1 MAEKIICPNCNT
13 PNQKDDRF
21 CLECGRP
28 LRGEQTVQLEG
39 LSLSEV
45 AEQASGKPVRTGTK
59 PLTASP
65 GFLPRPIKA
74 IFGDRFLG
82 NNHIHSDD
90 HRHGYLVTE
99 LSDGGRRQ
107 ITQCSNPE
115 CGAIHVPLEG
125 ELESFCSNCRA
136 PLTADQLGLVL
147 FEAQSQIFGSAGKI
161 GELGLTHPGIRAP
174 LVAFKESIGKED
186 RFCLVI
192 PYVEP
197 LPSSVERNQVF
208 QWGSKLAS
216 ALAYLHHN
224 GVTFNG
230 KISDSSFNLANGR
243 AVIANFYNCQILE
256 SVDSTARVAD
266 VQALATVLF
275 KWLTGRTQY
284 AHDPGLSPVINSF
297 FETALQPPGFS
308 SAELFAQTFEEA
320 QRQTATVRPVEHKL
334 GKRTDVGVARNLN
347 EDSLFALQ
355 FDKYLES
362 VPYPMGVYVV
372 ADGMGGHSA
381 GEVASGTIVNI
392 IAEKAVSEFMTSPE
406 NNSPEQ
412 ICEWIVSAMQ
422 AANKAVYELSRKMR
436 SDMGS
441 TTVMAAVTGNTA
453 CIGHVGDSRAYMIN
467 DQGITRLTTDH
478 SLVERLVATGQIT
491 REEARHHPQRNVI
504 YRTMGDKI
512 DLEVDTSTHQLHP
525 GDRLLLCSDG
535 LNGMVDDDT
544 MREIVLVQ
552 AASPQDACDKL
563 VQAANAAGGDDN
575 ITVVVLE
582 VV

>member
-1 MAEKIICPNCNT
+1 LK
-13 PNQKDDRF
+13 
-21 CLECGRP
+21 
-28 LRGEQTVQLEG
+28 GEQTVQLEG
-39 LSLSEV
+39 LIISEV
-45 AEQASGKPVRTGTK
+45 AEQAGDKPVRTGTK

-82 NNHIHSDD
+82 NKHIHSDEQ
-90 HRHGYLVTE
+90 RHGYLVTE
-99 LSDGGRRQ
+99 LPDGGKKQ
-107 ITQCSNPE
+107 IAQCSNPE

-125 ELESFCSNCRA
+125 ESENFCSHCRA
-136 PLTADQLGLVL
+136 PLSAVQLGLVL
-147 FEAQSQIFGSAGKI
+147 FEAQSQIYGSAEKI

-174 LVAFKESIGKED
+174 LVAFKETIGKED

-197 LPSSVERNQVF
+197 LPSSIERNQVF
-208 QWGSKLAS
+208 QWGTMLAS
-216 ALAYLHHN
+216 ALAYLHQN

-230 KISDSSFNLANGR
+230 KISDSSFSLANGK
-243 AVIANFYNCQILE
+243 AVIASFHNCQILE

-266 VQALATVLF
+266 VQALASVLF

-284 AHDPGLSPVINSF
+284 AHDPGLPPVVNNF

-308 SAELFAQTFEEA
+308 SAELFAQAFEEA
-320 QRQTATVRPVEHKL
+320 QRQTVTVRPVEHKL
-334 GKRTDVGVARNLN
+334 GRRTDVGVARNLN

-362 VPYPMGVYVV
+362 VPHPMGVYVV

-392 IAEKAVSEFMTSPE
+392 IADKAVTELMASPE

-412 ICEWIVSAMQ
+412 ICKWITNAMQ
-422 AANKAVYELSRKMR
+422 AANKAVYELGLKMG

-441 TTVMAAVTGNTA
+441 TIVMAAVAGSTA
-453 CIGHVGDSRAYMIN
+453 CIGHVGDSRAYLIN
-467 DQGITRLTTDH
+467 DQGITTLTTDH

-512 DLEVDTSTHQLHP
+512 ELDVDTSTHHLHP

-535 LNGMVDDDT
+535 LNGMVDDET
-544 MREIVLVQ
+544 IREIVMVQ
-552 AASPQDACDKL
+552 AVSSQDACDKL
-563 VQAANAAGGDDN
+563 VQAAKAAGGDDN
-575 ITVVVLE
+575 ISVVVLE
-582 VV
+582 LV